1 VTDAIVAEDEPV
13 LRAELAEKLVQLW
26 PGLRVVAAAE
36 DGIEALDALDRCKP
50 QVMFLDIEMPGL
62 SGLEVARAASGR
74 CHVVFVTAY
83 NQYAVN
89 AFEQGAIDYVMKPFN
104 TARLATAVTRLRA
117 RLGAEPADLD
127 GLLKTLREQAPQRGY
142 LRWVNAS
149 MGQNVRL
156 ITTAEI
162 CYFQADSK
170 YTLVITA
177 DAEAPIRKT
186 IKELAAEL
194 DPEAFWPIHRGVIV
208 NANAIALAH
217 RKLNGQFELRLKAR
231 TETLPVSEAF
241 AYRFRQM

>member
-1 VTDAIVAEDEPV
+1 MTDAVIAEDEPV
-13 LRAELAEKLVQLW
+13 LRAELKEKLEQLW
-26 PGLRVVAAAE
+26 PGLRVVALAE

-83 NQYAVN
+83 NEYAVN
-89 AFEQGAIDYVMKPFN
+89 AFEHGAIDYVMKPFSV
-104 TARLATAVTRLRA
+104 ARLAGAVTRVRA
-117 RLGAEPADLD
+117 RLGAEPAALD
-127 GLLKTLREQAPQRGY
+127 GLLKTLRDHAAPRGY
-142 LRWVNAS
+142 LRWINAS
-149 MGQNVRL
+149 QGQNVRL

-162 CYFQADSK
+162 CYLRADNK

-177 DAEAPIRKT
+177 DAEAPIRKP
-186 IKELAAEL
+186 IKELVGEL
-194 DPEAFWPIHRGVIV
+194 DPEVFWPVHRGVIV

-217 RKLNGQFELRLKAR
+217 RKLNGQFELRLKER
-231 TETLPVSEAF
+231 KETLAVSEAF